1 MGMVKKGLEEQGIG
15 DGPRRWQD
23 LDLMV
28 WEDAPGRGPEGH
40 HKTMWFS
47 LTKLKGGKEEVKFV
61 ESWWVQGGM

>member
-1 MGMVKKGLEEQGIG
+1 MGLGGG
-15 DGPRRWQD
+15 QD

-28 WEDAPGRGPEGH
+28 WEDAPGRGTEGH

-47 LTKLKGGKEEVKFV
+47 LIKLKGGKEEVKFV